1 VASFDQQPLSS
12 TPRAG
17 LAGGTGGSVFA
28 TLRRRWLI
36 ILVTTLL
43 VTAAAAAFAYV
54 GRNKYQSTA
63 QLLYTQTT
71 GPDLNAIGLL
81 PVAINADKQALD
93 NVAFVSSQRVVRL
106 TARQLHISPDS
117 VQSNIAVSGGK
128 TNDVVQVDANGKSPA
143 KAARLANAYVG
154 SAVTLERTD
163 QTRRARAVI
172 AALTTQLNAMSA
184 RDRNY
189 VGSATTPGVLIRTR
203 LPQLQ
208 ALALVGNGSPQVI
221 QPAYPPTSRSGNPVQ
236 TIVLGLLLGVLLGV
250 GLALVRE
257 QADRRLRHAGDMSAA
272 FDAPVLATIPRH
284 RKLARRAPFA
294 KLPPE
299 VVQAFSMLQANL
311 RYGQSKPMR
320 SVLITSSR
328 GQQGKTT
335 VAWNLA
341 LTAVSSGLSVV
352 FVDADLRRSTL
363 ASAYGLQPFPGLTE
377 VLRGDVL
384 LTHALQRVPL
394 SDEGGSSE
402 GQGPKAGV
410 SQNGHGP
417 VLSVL
422 VAGSAPPDPSEL
434 LQSERMTEL
443 LSSLRQHYDLVIV
456 DTPPIAQVADAIALL
471 RRVDAVL
478 VVASI
483 NSTRGPEAGRLR
495 GQLDALDAPVAGIV
509 ANGGTR
515 AGGYAYV
522 SPQKLPV

>member
-1 VASFDQQPLSS
+1 MASFDQQPVSS

-17 LAGGTGGSVFA
+17 LAGGAGGSVFA

-63 QLLYTQTT
+63 ELLFTQTT
-71 GPDLNAIGLL
+71 GPDLSAVGMVQ
-81 PVAINADKQALD
+81 VAINADKQALD
-93 NVAFVSSQRVVRL
+93 SVAFVSSQRVVQL
-106 TARQLHISPDS
+106 TARELHISPGS

-154 SAVTLERTD
+154 SAVTLARID
-163 QTRRARAVI
+163 QARRARAII
-172 AALTTQLNAMSA
+172 AVLKTQLNAMSA
-184 RDRNY
+184 EDRGY
-189 VGSATTPGVLIRTR
+189 VGSATTPGVLIRQR
-203 LPQLQ
+203 LPQLE
-208 ALALVGNGSPQVI
+208 ALATVGSGSPQVI
-221 QPAYPPTSRSGNPVQ
+221 QPGYLPTGRSSKPVQ
-236 TIVLGLLLGVLLGV
+236 TIALGLLFGFLLGI

-257 QADRRLRHAGDMSAA
+257 QADRRLRHAGDVSAA
-272 FDAPVLATIPRH
+272 FDAPVLATIPRN
-284 RKLARRAPFA
+284 RKLARGAPYA

-299 VVQAFSMLQANL
+299 VTQAFSMLHANL
-311 RYGQSKPMR
+311 RYGQSRPMR

-328 GQQGKTT
+328 GGQGKTT

-341 LTAVSSGLSVV
+341 LTAVSSGLSVI

-363 ASAYGLQPFPGLTE
+363 ASAYGLHPFPGLTE
-377 VLRGDVL
+377 VLRGDVSL
-384 LTHALQRVPL
+384 AHALQRVPL
-394 SDEGGSSE
+394 AH
-402 GQGPKAGV
+402 PGV
-410 SQNGHGP
+410 SGDAPRNAASQNGREP
-417 VLSVL
+417 LSVL

-443 LSSLRQHYDLVIV
+443 LSSLPQRYDLVII
-456 DTPPIAQVADAIALL
+456 DTPPIAQVADAIAFL

-483 NSTRGPEAGRLR
+483 NSTRGPEAGQLR

-509 ANGGTR
+509 ANGAPR

-522 SPQKLPV
+522 SAQKQPA